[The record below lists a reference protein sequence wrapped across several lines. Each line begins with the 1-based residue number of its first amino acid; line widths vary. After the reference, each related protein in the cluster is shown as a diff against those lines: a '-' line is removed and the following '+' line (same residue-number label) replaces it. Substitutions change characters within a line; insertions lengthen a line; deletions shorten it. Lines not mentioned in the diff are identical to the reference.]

1 MKKAI
6 QEKGGA
12 IFFLLFVLVIWELL
26 VKITETPAWLLPGP
40 SLIFKEGFQT
50 FAQYSSDVLST
61 IKLTTLGFIIGS
73 VAGFILAVILHIFK
87 GLRQMV
93 YPFLILSQNIPIIV
107 LAPLLIIWFGF
118 GILPKLIVI
127 GLVCFFP
134 VVVACSRWL

>member
-1 MKKAI
+1 MKKVI

-26 VKITETPAWLLPGP
+26 VKITETPTWLLPAP
-40 SLIFKEGFQT
+40 SSFFKKGIRT

-61 IKLTTLGFIIGS
+61 IQLTSLGFIIGS

-87 GLRQMV
+87 DYDKWL

-134 VVVACSRWL
+134 VVVACSRWI